1 MIFQISTVIFI
12 KDSPKIIHFLVIL
25 FDIKDKEKKS
35 YRDKGN
41 GATEPFFD
49 VFMNKFHN
57 AEFGHSFKK
66 LFRLLEKVLKYSVM
80 ALGLT

>member
-1 MIFQISTVIFI
+1 MEIPINDDFSKFNSEYSIY
-12 KDSPKIIHFLVIL
+12 KNSPEIIYFLVIL
-25 FDIKDKEKKS
+25 FDKKS

-57 AEFGHSFKK
+57 AEFWAQF
-66 LFRLLEKVLKYSVM
+66 
-80 ALGLT
+80 